1 MRKTLLFIAKW
12 IAIFLLASVLVF
24 IIVRMMPTTP
34 VEKWLD
40 AYHLPRT
47 EENIAFLTKKMG
59 LDQPLAVQYFNWIG
73 GFFTG
78 DWGVSLVSGEDI
90 RTKFLAK
97 MPYSF
102 SIGLFCIVI
111 GGFAAYFLG
120 YRSALHKGGLANRF
134 SSFLTV
140 LAQCVPQFIIAILL
154 INALGVR
161 LKMVAFFT
169 GDGAFALGAAI
180 AITAIYCAGALSR
193 VVRTAFRQQMKTS
206 YVKFS
211 VSRGFSKEQTLFR
224 HAYKPVLSS
233 LVSTMITRFAGVFG
247 GSTVLE
253 FAFAIPGLSTMLVNS
268 LSSRD
273 YTVLQ
278 TYILVVIIWMFA
290 VHLILNVVLQVLNA
304 RGGNEE

>member
-1 MRKTLLFIAKW
+1 MRKTLAFVAKW
-12 IAIFLLASVLVF
+12 IVIFILASILVF

-47 EENIAFLTKKMG
+47 EENIAYLTRKMG
-59 LDQPLAVQYFNWIG
+59 LDQPLIVQYFTWIC

-90 RTKFLAK
+90 RTKFLTK

-102 SIGLFCIVI
+102 SIGLVGIVL
-111 GGFAAYFLG
+111 GGFAAFFLG
-120 YRSALHKGGLANRF
+120 YRSALHKSGPADRF
-134 SSFLTV
+134 SSLLTV
-140 LAQCVPQFIIAILL
+140 FAQCVPQFIVAILV
-154 INALGVR
+154 INALGVK

-169 GDGAFALGAAI
+169 GDGSFALAAAI
-180 AITAIYCAGALSR
+180 VITAVYCAGALSR
-193 VVRTAFRQQMKTS
+193 VVRSAFREQMKTS
-206 YVKFS
+206 YVKFA
-211 VSRGFSKEQTLFR
+211 VSRGFSKESVLLR

-233 LVSTMITRFAGVFG
+233 LVSAMITRFAGVFG
-247 GSTVLE
+247 ASTVLE

-268 LSSRD
+268 LGSRD

-278 TYILVVIIWMFA
+278 TYILVVVVWMFF
-290 VHLILNVVLQVLNA
+290 VHVILNVVLQALNA
-304 RGGNEE
+304 RSGHED